1 MGTCKG
7 RNTMKNEPPGHCYK
21 CNVLLDPGEKV
32 CGTCQDDTD
41 GRNQHFWQIK
51 DEIPPKSEWKNISLK
66 IGEHLGKSIKKEKN

>member
-51 DEIPPKSEWKNISLK
+51 DEVE
-66 IGEHLGKSIKKEKN
+66 